1 MLLPSNHFLYW
12 KPIRFIVYTVNYVV
26 LSLFSFPAV
35 YLATRE
41 TKITKYDI
49 FTENHVS
56 YPDIFKDDVLVIVLG
71 SRNLDSYY
79 SLIGYPLIVV
89 YGLFLTVSTNWA
101 IFNIL
106 KKHEVT
112 TMSETSRRH
121 HIEVLKALMGLVS

>member
-1 MLLPSNHFLYW
+1 MLLPSNHFLNW

-79 SLIGYPLIVV
+79 SLIPAYRSV
-89 YGLFLTVSTNWA
+89 WA
-101 IFNIL
+101 ISHCINELGDFQ
-106 KKHEVT
+106 H
-112 TMSETSRRH
+112 SEKTRGH
-121 HIEVLKALMGLVS
+121 DYV